1 MLLESNLLLTTHI
14 KRRGAREYPNMLYS
28 QAVALLALATTVVS
42 APSGELTKRAQTV
55 YLAGDSTM
63 ARASGVITG
72 IYFYFNM
79 RL

>member
-1 MLLESNLLLTTHI
+1 
-14 KRRGAREYPNMLYS
+14 MLYS
-28 QAVALLALATTVVS
+28 QAIALLALATTAVS

-72 IYFYFNM
+72 NYLHFNLKLRPLIKYRM
-79 RL
+79 GCLLPVFSVPQRGQ